1 MDNFIDVPQTGEPKK
16 TTGPVKSNTDSGS
29 KRGVYC
35 RDTRILYLA
44 LLFRNLYPNFI
55 NVKGEQFSI
64 DSLITSLLFEQDKIK
79 NSLL

>member
-1 MDNFIDVPQTGEPKK
+1 MHPIEIPQG
-16 TTGPVKSNTDSGS
+16 VDNTDSGS
-29 KRGVYC
+29 KSGVYC

-79 NSLL
+79 KFITIA